1 MDSTRCGGRYR
12 ILCFGDSN
20 TYGYDPRSY
29 LGSRYPE
36 TVRWTGILNA
46 EPDWEIRNLGEN
58 GREIP
63 RRSGETALAAE
74 AVERAGRLDGL
85 IVMLGGNDLL
95 QDPELTAEGV
105 AARMERFLHCLTE
118 RPSMGGVKV
127 LLTAPPPMRRG
138 AWVEEV
144 RLLRESARLPRCYRD
159 LALRMG
165 LSFADAGAW
174 EIELAFDGVHFSE
187 AGHRTFARH
196 MEAVLKRMFTS

>member
-12 ILCFGDSN
+12 LLCFGDSN

-36 TVRWTGILNA
+36 TVRWTGDP
-46 EPDWEIRNLGEN
+46 ERGPDWESAIW
-58 GREIP
+58 GRMAVKSRAAP
-63 RRSGETALAAE
+63 VETALAAE

-138 AWVEEV
+138 AWVEEA

-174 EIELAFDGVHFSE
+174 EIELAFDGVHFFRGRGT
-187 AGHRTFARH
+187 ALLPAIWRPC
-196 MEAVLKRMFTS
+196 

>member
-1 MDSTRCGGRYR
+1 MDSIRCGGRYR
-12 ILCFGDSN
+12 LLCFGDSN

-46 EPDWEIRNLGEN
+46 RPDWEILNRGEN

-63 RRSGETALAAE
+63 RRPREVELAAE
-74 AVERAGRLDGL
+74 TVERAGRLDGL

-105 AARMERFLHCLTE
+105 AARMEAFLGRLRE
-118 RPSMGGVKV
+118 RPALTGVK
-127 LLTAPPPMRRG
+127 LILTAPPPMRRG
-138 AWVEEV
+138 AWVEEA
-144 RLLRESARLPRCYRD
+144 RLLRESARLPRCCRD

-196 MEAVLKRMFTS
+196 MEAVLKRMFTP